1 MTSVF
6 CSQNCVSLCP
16 ASFGTPRPI
25 TPPGYSRYLLT
36 SYFCILVTYDE
47 KDIFLVLALGC
58 LTGLH
63 RIIQLHLLK
72 YSWFGLDLDYCD
84 IEWFALEMNL
94 DHSVIF
100 DNVLKYCIL
109 DSFLTMR
116 TSWSNVYPQTSTPL
130 ESLFNHSLS
139 QFLYI

>member
-36 SYFCILVTYDE
+36 SFAFQSPMMKKISFWCQHQDVLQVFIE
-47 KDIFLVLALGC
+47 SFSFIFLSIHGLG
-58 LTGLH
+58 
-63 RIIQLHLLK
+63 IN
-72 YSWFGLDLDYCD
+72 LDYCD